1 MGALLVAA
9 RAAMIESMRA
19 ELDDRGIDP
28 ASPRLISYLKLSM
41 GALPHETLRVL
52 FLDAARRLIADE
64 QLQQGTIGHLA
75 IYPRTIFRRA
85 IELDAAA
92 IILVH
97 NHPSGDPTPSE
108 ADVAATTRLSA
119 IGRSLDVELLE
130 HIVVALR
137 GHRPILDRK
146 ATRRS
151 SPAPDYRLCDK
162 SNNWRNAPAA
172 PRALANAQRTARRRL
187 LRRQLVGAP
196 DIFGEPAWDMLIEL
210 FIHEAEARPVSTS
223 SLCIS
228 SGLPMSSALR
238 LLQRLT
244 DAGLVT
250 READRTDG
258 RRNFIRL
265 DPDLGHRLMA
275 YFAERDD

>member
-1 MGALLVAA
+1 
-9 RAAMIESMRA
+9 MIESMRA